1 MARMA
6 VLGGERGTRGL
17 FGGSRSRLE
26 WAGIGAFV
34 TAAILTC
41 TIAGGQWYGLVIA
54 LLLLLTAYGA
64 FTPFSRFRERTWA
77 ALRLQTWHTRRRERR
92 GTASYLNPVTGDPDW
107 VPAATLQRLEK
118 EEQKAAKKGP
128 AYRAADAPLAVG
140 TMRWFEVPTG
150 PDSSVVVFKDSTRTQ
165 AAYIVIVE
173 TAGTGSG
180 ITDEDGYDAPYLAFG
195 ALLSFL
201 AGMTSLITHIQPLT
215 RALPMDATDH
225 LAWMAGQIGPGVP
238 DILVDSYAE
247 LTESIQAEADQ
258 HRSYYALLIPDSPAL
273 ERKADRYGPGDEG
286 MGRAVLDE
294 LARFAGR
301 ASSSFGIRGLGP
313 VHAAALFRSLQDPRF
328 DIDDLEGADL
338 KTCWQT
344 FDGTES
350 EEYIRING
358 GPVSRFGFIAKE
370 DFEASALPVQMF
382 QPLVKDVTPSVVRTV
397 TIIDELMPAKQARAR
412 ARQDV
417 TTDTAGTD
425 KGAGVVTDGSEE
437 VLLGASRQRLQDLR
451 PGTGYHGLGY
461 GMYLSIT
468 AESPAELMAAS
479 DVVDAACSDSGIEHI
494 TWLDGRHDLAFI
506 TCLPL
511 ARGLRR

>member
-6 VLGGERGTRGL
+6 VLGGERGNRGL

-26 WAGIGAFV
+26 WAGIGVFV
-34 TAAILTC
+34 LAAVLTAAIGRAEWYMLL
-41 TIAGGQWYGLVIA
+41 AGSV
-54 LLLLLTAYGA
+54 LLLTGFAA
-64 FTPFSRFRERTWA
+64 FTPFARFGERTWA
-77 ALRLQTWHTRRRERR
+77 ALRLQTWHTRRRQRR
-92 GTASYLNPVTGDPDW
+92 GTSSFLNPVTGDPDW
-107 VPAATLQRLEK
+107 VPGPTLKRMEK
-118 EEQKAAKKGP
+118 EERKAAKKGD
-128 AYRAADAPLAVG
+128 AYRPADAPLAVG

-150 PDSSVVVFKDSTRTQ
+150 PRSSVVAFKDSTRAQ
-165 AAYIVIVE
+165 GAYIVIVE
-173 TAGTGSG
+173 TTGTGSG

-225 LAWMAGQIGPGVP
+225 LSWMAGQIGPGVP
-238 DILVDSYAE
+238 EVLVESYAE
-247 LTESIQAEADQ
+247 LTESVQAQADQ
-258 HRSYYALLIPDSPAL
+258 HRSYYALLIPDTPAL

-286 MGRAVLDE
+286 MGQAVLDE

-301 ASSSFGIRGLGP
+301 ASSTFGIRGLGA

-328 DIDDLEGADL
+328 DIDDLDGADL

-350 EEYIRING
+350 QEYLRINA

-370 DFEASALPVQMF
+370 DFEATALPVQMF
-382 QPLVKDVTPSVVRTV
+382 QPLIKDVNPSVIRTV

-412 ARQDV
+412 ARADV
-417 TTDTAGTD
+417 TTDTAGAD
-425 KGAGVVTDGSEE
+425 KSAGVVTDGSEE

-451 PGTGYHGLGY
+451 PGTGFHGLGY

-468 AESPAELMAAS
+468 ADSPAELMAAS